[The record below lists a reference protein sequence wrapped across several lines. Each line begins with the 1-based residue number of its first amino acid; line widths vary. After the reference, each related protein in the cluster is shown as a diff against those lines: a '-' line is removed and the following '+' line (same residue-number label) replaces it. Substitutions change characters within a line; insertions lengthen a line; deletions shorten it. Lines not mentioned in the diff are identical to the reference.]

1 MAWTQRSQQGIGRGE
16 VAEGQA
22 DIPLFILFM
31 TLAAAGLLVLQ
42 VVLGNTAVTVAAAV
56 SMLVF
61 GATVVRV
68 EYGLY
73 ILLVAMLLSPEIEA
87 GSVGT
92 HDELGVNL
100 RYDDV
105 LVIVIFL
112 GVMLKHAFEGRPLM
126 WRPSPINAGITGYYG
141 LCLVSSLL
149 ALRLSVPAWDRDVAF
164 FTLLKMLEYYLIF
177 FMVGMSI
184 TSMDDVRRQLT
195 VFFAVSLIVCVYGI
209 VSIGTQPR
217 VSAPFEAG
225 GTEPNTFGGYLLIV
239 MCTALSLAFFAPRRD
254 LRLLLYTITGI
265 ASVPFVM
272 TLSRASYAS
281 LFVALILLGWMGRRY
296 WIWGLIAV
304 ALIGAPILFPDVVI
318 KRVQSTFEPSGV
330 AVDVPVVGSEVLID
344 KSAYER
350 VYVWQKVRHN
360 LKVWPFFG
368 GGVSW
373 DTVLDSQFAR
383 VIIETGLFG
392 LAAFLFLLWRLIRTS
407 RETYRWSRDWVAKSL
422 GLAMCV
428 NTLALMVHSFG
439 TISFLIVR
447 MMEPFWFLM
456 ALVVVSR
463 QIALLDHAERARA
476 LADAQSAHPASGPL
490 AQTA

>member
-1 MAWTQRSQQGIGRGE
+1 MARTDRSQRGIGRGE
-16 VAEGQA
+16 IAEGQA
-22 DIPLFILFM
+22 EVPLFIVLM
-31 TLAAAGLLVLQ
+31 LGAALGLLLLHVFVQ
-42 VVLGNTAVTVAAAV
+42 NNAVTIAAAV

-73 ILLVAMLLSPEIEA
+73 ILLIAMLLSPEIEA

-105 LVIVIFL
+105 LIVVIFL
-112 GVMLKHAFEGRPLM
+112 GVMLKHAFEGLPPIA
-126 WRPSPINAGITGYYG
+126 RPSPINAGIAAYYAT
-141 LCLVSSLL
+141 CLVSSVL
-149 ALRLSVPAWDRDVAF
+149 AMRLSVPAWDKDVAF
-164 FTLLKMLEYYLIF
+164 FTLLKMLEFYLIF
-177 FMVGMSI
+177 FMVGMSV
-184 TSMDDVRRQLT
+184 TSMDEVRRQLK
-195 VFFAVSLIVCVYGI
+195 VFFAVSLIVCIYGI

-225 GTEPNTFGGYLLIV
+225 GTEPNTFGGYLMIV
-239 MCTALSLAFFAPRRD
+239 MVAALSLAMYAPRRD
-254 LRLLLYTITGI
+254 ARWIMYGLAAV

-281 LFVALILLGWMGRRY
+281 MLVALVLLGVFSRRY
-296 WIWGLIAV
+296 WLVGLVAV
-304 ALIGAPILFPDVVI
+304 VLLAAPALFPAAVI
-318 KRVQSTFEPSGV
+318 QRVQSTFEPEGV
-330 AVDVPVVGSEVLID
+330 AVEVPVVGSEVLID

-360 LKVWPFFG
+360 LGVWPVFG

-383 VIIETGLFG
+383 VIIETGLVG
-392 LAAFLFLLWRLIRTS
+392 LAAFLFLLWRITQTS
-407 RETYRWSRDWVAKSL
+407 RQAFRWSRDWVAKAL
-422 GLAMCV
+422 GLAMLV
-428 NTLALMVHSFG
+428 NTIALMVHSFG

-447 MMEPFWFLM
+447 VMEPFWFLM

-463 QIALLDHAERARA
+463 QIALLDHAQRTREGLAPRAA
-476 LADAQSAHPASGPL
+476 GQLQPA
-490 AQTA
+490 A

>member
-1 MAWTQRSQQGIGRGE
+1 MARTENSQRGIGRGE
-16 VAEGQA
+16 LAEGQA
-22 DIPLFILFM
+22 EVPLFMLLM
-31 TLAAAGLLVLQ
+31 LGAAVGLLLLHVFLQ
-42 VVLGNTAVTVAAAV
+42 NNAVTIAAAV

-105 LVIVIFL
+105 LIIVIFL
-112 GVMLKHAFEGRPLM
+112 GVMLKHVFEGLPLL
-126 WRPSPINAGITGYYG
+126 WRPSPINGGIVAYYG
-141 LCLVSSLL
+141 VCLVSSLL
-149 ALRLSVPAWDRDVAF
+149 ALRLSVPAWDKDVAF
-164 FTLLKMLEYYLIF
+164 FTLLKMLEFYLIF
-177 FMVGMSI
+177 FMVGMSV
-184 TSMDDVRRQLT
+184 TSMDEVRRQLK
-195 VFFAVSLIVCVYGI
+195 VFFAVSLVVCAYGI

-225 GTEPNTFGGYLLIV
+225 GTEPNTFGGYLMLVI
-239 MCTALSLAFFAPRRD
+239 CLALSLALYAPRRD
-254 LRLLLYTITGI
+254 VRSLLYAI
-265 ASVPFVM
+265 AAAGSVPFVM

-281 LFVALILLGWMGRRY
+281 MLVALVLLGVFSRRY
-296 WIWGLIAV
+296 WLVGVV
-304 ALIGAPILFPDVVI
+304 ALVLVAAPILFPESVI
-318 KRVQSTFEPSGV
+318 QRVQSTFEPSGV

-360 LKVWPFFG
+360 LTVWPVFG

-383 VIIETGLFG
+383 VIIETGMVG
-392 LAAFLFLLWRLIRTS
+392 LAAFLFLLWRIMRTS
-407 RETYRWSRDWVAKSL
+407 RQTFRWSRDWVARGL
-422 GLAMCV
+422 GLAMLV

-447 MMEPFWFLM
+447 IMEPFWFMM

-463 QIALLDHAERARA
+463 QIALLDHAQRTREA
-476 LADAQSAHPASGPL
+476 LALRTEATLQPA
-490 AQTA
+490 A

>member
-1 MAWTQRSQQGIGRGE
+1 MAYPQHAKRGIGRGE
-16 VAEGQA
+16 AGEGQA
-22 DIPLFILFM
+22 EVPLFILLM
-31 TLAAAGLLVLQ
+31 LAAAVGLLLLHIFLQ
-42 VVLGNTAVTVAAAV
+42 NNAVTIAAAV
-56 SMLVF
+56 SLIVF

-92 HDELGVNL
+92 HDEVGVNL

-105 LVIVIFL
+105 LIIVIFL
-112 GVMLKHAFEGRPLM
+112 GVMFKHAFEGLPLR
-126 WRPSPINAGITGYYG
+126 WRASPVNSGIVSYFGA
-141 LCLVSSLL
+141 CLFSSVL
-149 ALRLSVPAWDRDVAF
+149 ALRLSVEAWDKDVAF
-164 FTLLKMLEYYLIF
+164 FTLLKILEFYLIF

-184 TSMDDVRRQLT
+184 TSMDEVRRQLKM
-195 VFFAVSLIVCVYGI
+195 FFGVSLVVCVYGM

-225 GTEPNTFGGYLLIV
+225 GTEPNTFGGYLMLV
-239 MCTALSLAFFAPRRD
+239 MVLALSLAIYAPERR
-254 LRLLLYTITGI
+254 LRPPLYGI
-265 ASVPFVM
+265 AAIAAVPFVM

-281 LFVALILLGWMGRRY
+281 MLVALIVLSAVSRRL
-296 WIWGLIAV
+296 WPIVLVASVLIA
-304 ALIGAPILFPDVVI
+304 APVMFPQAVI
-318 KRVQSTFEPSGV
+318 ERVQSTFEPSGV
-330 AVDVPVVGSEVLID
+330 AVQVPVVGAEVLID

-360 LKVWPFFG
+360 LGVWPLFG

-383 VIIETGLFG
+383 VIIETGVIG
-392 LAAFLFLLWRLIRTS
+392 LSAFLFLLWRLVRTS
-407 RETYRWSRDWVAKSL
+407 RDTFRWSRDWVAKSL
-422 GLAMCV
+422 GLAMVV
-428 NTLALMVHSFG
+428 NTIALMVHSFG

-447 MMEPFWFLM
+447 IMEPFWFLM

-463 QIALLDHAERARA
+463 QIALLDHVHREQVARMRRAEILQAA
-476 LADAQSAHPASGPL
+476 
-490 AQTA
+490 

>member
-1 MAWTQRSQQGIGRGE
+1 MAWTQRDPQGIGRGE
-16 VAEGQA
+16 VAEGMA
-22 DIPLFILFM
+22 DVPLFVLFM
-31 TLAAAGLLVLQ
+31 LACAAGLLVLH
-42 VVLGNTAVTVAAAV
+42 VVLQNTAVTVAAAV

-92 HDELGVNL
+92 HGELGVNL
-100 RYDDV
+100 RYDDI
-105 LVIVIFL
+105 LIIVIFL
-112 GVMLKHAFEGRPLM
+112 GVLLKHAFEGLPLV
-126 WRPSPINAGITGYYG
+126 WRPSPVNTGILWYYG
-141 LCLVSSLL
+141 LCLFSSLL
-149 ALRLSVPAWDRDVAF
+149 ALRLSVPAWDKDVAL

-177 FMVGMSI
+177 FMVGMSV
-184 TSMDDVRRQLT
+184 TSMAEVRRQLR
-195 VFFAVSLIVCVYGI
+195 VFFAVSIVVCVYGI

-217 VSAPFEAG
+217 VSAPFESG
-225 GTEPNTFGGYLLIV
+225 GTEPNTFGGYLMVV
-239 MCTALSLAFFAPRRD
+239 MCTAISLAFYAPRQG
-254 LRLLLYTITGI
+254 LRLILYSIAGI

-281 LFVALILLGWMGRRY
+281 MFLALILLGLMARRT
-296 WIWGLIAV
+296 WILLVV
-304 ALIGAPILFPDVVI
+304 ALIVLGAPMLFPDTVI

-330 AVDVPVVGSEVLID
+330 AVDVPVVGSEVVID

-360 LKVWPFFG
+360 LRVWPMFG

-383 VIIETGLFG
+383 VIIETGLVG
-392 LAAFLFLLWRLIRTS
+392 LTAFLFLLWRVIRTS
-407 RETYRWSRDWVAKSL
+407 HETFRWSRDWVARGL

-428 NTLALMVHSFG
+428 NTLALMLHSLG

-463 QIALLDHAERARA
+463 QIAILDHAQRAQQARARTVSA
-476 LADAQSAHPASGPL
+476 TSPAPLAQSA
-490 AQTA
+490 